1 MTVASAINRVSYA
14 GDGVTVGFPVPFRFI
29 ENGHLDVRLRS
40 TAGVENLLVL
50 GTHYSVTGADVP
62 AGGTLTMLSAPATGE
77 VLVIRRVVPLVQA
90 VDYVANDR
98 FPAETHERALDW
110 LTMAAQQQAEAQ
122 QRVLA
127 ISSTDGPYP
136 LPALPGLSGRAGRL
150 LAFDDAGSPVAGPT
164 TGAVELALQAI
175 VPGLEPGA
183 LPAVASRAAL
193 RALPKAGLADGDVVQ
208 TLGLLSAGDGG
219 GGAYRWSASSLALDD
234 GGLVLETDEGGAG
247 RWLSMRTGMA
257 LTVTVGSGG
266 TFATLKAALDWAL
279 TIRVTGTGSLTISL
293 LSGDHA
299 LSGPYEFAHPDA
311 HNITI
316 RGQALTGSFPT
327 VADCVGT
334 KATDKAMVEGRF
346 PSRIVVDCPG
356 PAKNGLTLPAG
367 IGLRDVAFVFSDNVR
382 YGVTVGEF
390 SASWQT
396 GRGTGTL
403 RLDNVA
409 FFGGVWSIVC
419 ANGYIVNASKIF
431 SAWHV
436 TDGGTP
442 AGGPLRLR
450 SSTLVSDTNVVNK
463 VYVYSPDAQ
472 YAIFADGCSHAR
484 LRTAMV
490 VSGPLEGVHA
500 TDNSYVNVSY
510 GTFSD
515 IGIAITAED
524 GARVNAAD
532 CTFSTCDASTSSA
545 PQEIW
550 EGRSVTGR
558 SIVWAG
564 HNSAVSIQGSSFDNL
579 LGSRFA
585 YVSIDGSLVGNG
597 VAIDNSKF
605 TTRAIENDGGKVI
618 VDADITNP
626 VSGSINSV
634 LTSSGGYTKLTGSSG
649 FSSYSPAANT
659 ESADGSWTVV

>member
-334 KATDKAMVEGRF
+334 KATDKAMVEGKF

-356 PAKNGLTLPAG
+356 SAKNGLTVPQG
-367 IGLRDVAFVFSDNVR
+367 ITLRDVAIMSSDNVR
-382 YGVTVGEF
+382 YGLTVGAF

-396 GRGTGTL
+396 ARGIGAL
-403 RLDNVA
+403 RLHDVA
-409 FFGGVWSIVC
+409 FFGGVWSII
-419 ANGYIVNASKIF
+419 ASGAWIVNVSKLF
-431 SAWHV
+431 FAWHV
-436 TDGGTP
+436 TDGSTP
-442 AGGPLRLR
+442 AGGAMLLRGARLQ
-450 SSTLVSDTNVVNK
+450 SDSYPVNK
-463 VYVYSPDAQ
+463 VDVCSPDAL
-472 YAIFADGCSHAR
+472 YGFDVDDGGSIR
-484 LRTAMV
+484 LDNALTC
-490 VSGPLEGVHA
+490 SGPKRAVHLRGS
-500 TDNSYVNVSY
+500 NSYASCAGAV
-510 GTFSD
+510 FSD
-515 IGIAITAED
+515 GEIVVTAER
-524 GARVNAAD
+524 GAYGNFYG
-532 CTFSTCDASTSSA
+532 CTISNMTATASDV
-545 PQEIW
+545 PQEGW
-550 EGRSVTGR
+550 QGNGGPGRSLFWAGHGADLNIDHCAFEACEANRLAYISRAGSVTGLT
-558 SIVWAG
+558 VNVDDCKWVNAVLTNAG
-564 HNSAVSIQGSSFDNL
+564 GDA
-579 LGSRFA
+579 
-585 YVSIDGSLVGNG
+585 
-597 VAIDNSKF
+597 
-605 TTRAIENDGGKVI
+605 E
-618 VDADITNP
+618 VDINITNP
-626 VSGSINSV
+626 RAGSADQIV
-634 LTSSGGYTKLTGSSG
+634 TSAGGYTRATGSSG
-649 FSSYSPAANT
+649 VTYSPAANT
-659 ESADGSWTVV
+659 ERADGSWTVV